1 MLQLAILA
9 SGNGSN
15 AKKIIEFFKDH
26 EAIRVAL
33 VISNNPSAGVLSI
46 ANNHEIPIAIFNKKT
61 IDEQEFVR
69 ATLVSFDIDFLV
81 LAGFMIKLPSYFS
94 LLFPKRMLNIH
105 PALLPKYGGKGMF
118 GIHVHEA
125 VFHHKEKETGI
136 EGRQG
141 KDQRKLHRTSTHG
154 YRNSRTQRL
163 GYRSGRSG
171 GRRMVVN
178 GRRLFRRRRGLLGR

>member
-1 MLQLAILA
+1 MIQLAILA

-46 ANNHEIPIAIFNKKT
+46 ANNHEIPTAIFNKKT

-69 ATLVSFDIDFLV
+69 ATLVSFGIDFIV

-125 VFHHKEKETGI
+125 VFQHKEKETGI
-136 EGRQG
+136 TIHFVNEKYDEGKIVFQKKINIENCKNPQEIAHEVLKIEHEYYAKVIERVIL
-141 KDQRKLHRTSTHG
+141 KA
-154 YRNSRTQRL
+154 
-163 GYRSGRSG
+163 
-171 GRRMVVN
+171 
-178 GRRLFRRRRGLLGR
+178 